1 MKKPINIPQILALGS
16 FFSIAVLLLGINLMK
31 NTLGGRVYTTDPEG
45 NSLLELE
52 YKTINKSKQLEAF
65 TSLTMNIQYI
75 DSLIFIP
82 SNDPR
87 VDISGDKVL
96 VDAIRI
102 YRGNSP
108 ENLILSSKFHFRVKE
123 SEVDSIKS
131 EPYLLKKGGLVIK
144 IYYQKLYHIS
154 INQQVKTISQK
165 GVFKAD
171 ELYISAMAN
180 TAQFN
185 VEAKHLQLQ
194 LEKPT
199 LFQSA
204 KPLANNR
211 HEYDDKRIQYVNQ
224 PLRVVG
230 KADLVEAINNAGSI
244 LDLTQLKC
252 RHVHADYA
260 NAKYSVLE
268 VAPTQ
273 LFSYIIRRDNVD
285 HHSEMICKSKAL
297 VTKAHYLPE
306 LELVERFH

>member
-1 MKKPINIPQILALGS
+1 
-16 FFSIAVLLLGINLMK
+16 
-31 NTLGGRVYTTDPEG
+31 
-45 NSLLELE
+45 
-52 YKTINKSKQLEAF
+52 
-65 TSLTMNIQYI
+65 MNVQYV
-75 DSLIFIP
+75 DSLFFIP
-82 SNDPR
+82 SATPG

-96 VDAIRI
+96 VDALRI

-108 ENLILSSKFHFRVKE
+108 KNLIMSSKIHFSIKA
-123 SEVDSIKS
+123 SEQDSIKN
-131 EPYLLKKGGLVIK
+131 EPYSLKKGGLVIK
-144 IYYQKLYHIS
+144 IYYQELDYISSNQHIE
-154 INQQVKTISQK
+154 TIVHQ

-171 ELYISAMAN
+171 ILYIYASAN

-185 VEAKHLQLQ
+185 VEAKHLLLH

-199 LFQSA
+199 LFQDA
-204 KPLANNR
+204 KPISNTR
-211 HEYDDKRIQYVNQ
+211 HQYTDQYIQYVNQ

-230 KADLVEAINNAGSI
+230 KADLVEAIHNGASI
-244 LDLTQLKC
+244 LDLTQLHC

-260 NAKYSVLE
+260 NAKYSILE